1 MGIPLLAG
9 RDVAA
14 TDTKQSPNV
23 VVINDAFAR
32 RHFTSENP
40 LGHRIKLQNQERDP
54 LLIIGVVGNV
64 RNLGLDE
71 DPLPEAY
78 VPFLQDPL
86 SKTHERSM
94 TIVARTKSQPEAI
107 AGSLRAALTS
117 FDKNLPMYA
126 LKPMT
131 EYIHDSVSR
140 RRFNMVLLSAFS
152 GIALVLAAI
161 GIYGVISYGV
171 AQRTREM
178 GIRMALGAQS
188 RDVLKLVVRQAMIL
202 TLGGVVIGLLAS
214 FALTRLMKN
223 LLFSVSV
230 TDPLTFAVIALLLI
244 LIALFACLIPARRAT
259 KVDPL
264 VALREE

>member
-1 MGIPLLAG
+1 
-9 RDVAA
+9 
-14 TDTKQSPNV
+14 
-23 VVINDAFAR
+23 
-32 RHFTSENP
+32 
-40 LGHRIKLQNQERDP
+40 
-54 LLIIGVVGNV
+54 
-64 RNLGLDE
+64 
-71 DPLPEAY
+71 
-78 VPFLQDPL
+78 
-86 SKTHERSM
+86 
-94 TIVARTKSQPEAI
+94 
-107 AGSLRAALTS
+107 
-117 FDKNLPMYA
+117 
-126 LKPMT
+126 
-131 EYIHDSVSR
+131 
-140 RRFNMVLLSAFS
+140 MVLLSAFS

-188 RDVLKLVVRQAMIL
+188 RDVLSLVVRQAMIL

>member
-1 MGIPLLAG
+1 
-9 RDVAA
+9 
-14 TDTKQSPNV
+14 
-23 VVINDAFAR
+23 
-32 RHFTSENP
+32 
-40 LGHRIKLQNQERDP
+40 
-54 LLIIGVVGNV
+54 IIGVVGNV

-94 TIVARTKSQPEAI
+94 TIVARTKSEPEAI

-117 FDKNLPMYA
+117 FDKNVPMYA

-264 VALREE
+264 VA